1 MEEFGTGAGLAAL
14 GFWLFVGLAVVA
26 GAWDSIRKREAQ
38 HETLRRIVESGQT
51 VDEHLA
57 DRLLSNSTE
66 SQSLARDLRVG
77 GLILGCIAPG
87 MAAMGW
93 IMSMTLKPELFE
105 ILLAVSVLI
114 LFISAGLMLAAYMVN
129 RQASQSSQQHL
140 G

>member
-38 HETLRRIVESGQT
+38 HETLRRIVESGQR

-57 DRLLSNSTE
+57 ERLLSNTTE
-66 SQSLARDLRVG
+66 SKSLARDLRIG
-77 GLILGCIAPG
+77 GLVLGCIAPG
-87 MAAMGW
+87 LSVMGW
-93 IMSMTLKPELFE
+93 IMSITLAPELFT
-105 ILLAVSVLI
+105 ILLAVSILI
-114 LFISAGLMLAAYMVN
+114 LFISAGLMLAAYMVS
-129 RQASQSSQQHL
+129 RQADRSPQQPR

>member
-26 GAWDSIRKREAQ
+26 GAWDSIRRREAQ

-57 DRLLSNSTE
+57 DRLLSNAAE
-66 SQSLARDLRVG
+66 SKNLARDLRVG
-77 GLILGCIAPG
+77 GIVLGCIAPG

-93 IMSMTLKPELFE
+93 LLSITLEPELFE
-105 ILLAVSVLI
+105 ILLAVSILI
-114 LFISAGLMLAAYMVN
+114 LFISTGLMLAAYMVS
-129 RQASQSSQQHL
+129 RQAKQSSQQHS